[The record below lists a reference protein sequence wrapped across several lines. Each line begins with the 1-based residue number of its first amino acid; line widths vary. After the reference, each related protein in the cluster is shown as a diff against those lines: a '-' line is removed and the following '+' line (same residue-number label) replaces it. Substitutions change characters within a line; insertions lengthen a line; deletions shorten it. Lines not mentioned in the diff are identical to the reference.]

1 MATLVGKKCLG
12 RCFHGTGGWNRG
24 MELGDSMVDV
34 IGCLSHGE
42 VSDLKEFKADS
53 TGKPPILDY
62 PIDFPIRSM
71 FQLARLR

>member
-1 MATLVGKKCLG
+1 
-12 RCFHGTGGWNRG
+12 